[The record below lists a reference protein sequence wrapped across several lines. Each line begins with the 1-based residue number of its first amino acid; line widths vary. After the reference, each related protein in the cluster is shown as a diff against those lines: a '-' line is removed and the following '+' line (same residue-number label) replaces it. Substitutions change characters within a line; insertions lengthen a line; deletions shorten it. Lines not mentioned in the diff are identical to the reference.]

1 MKAFL
6 KFFKH
11 RRGQQRAENRKNC
24 NAKCS
29 TLVLA
34 SKYQNSDE
42 RQTLRNLAKLHFFQ
56 VLFPS
61 VSRQGGCNNL
71 FLRNSEKDQRTN
83 KSNAELLPIFVF
95 STIA

>member
-11 RRGQQRAENRKNC
+11 RRGQQRAENIKNC

-42 RQTLRNLAKLHFFQ
+42 RQTLRNLAKLHFFSDFISKRKPAGWLQ
-56 VLFPS
+56 QS
-61 VSRQGGCNNL
+61 
-71 FLRNSEKDQRTN
+71 
-83 KSNAELLPIFVF
+83 LL
-95 STIA
+95 TEQ